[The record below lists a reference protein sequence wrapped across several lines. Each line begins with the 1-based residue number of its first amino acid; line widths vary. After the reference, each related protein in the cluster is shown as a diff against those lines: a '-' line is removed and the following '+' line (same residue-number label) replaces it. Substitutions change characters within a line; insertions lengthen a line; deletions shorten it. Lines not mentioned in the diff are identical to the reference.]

1 MIFVHKNSV
10 SNEFREQEKHSHMQ
24 AAAFFQQEEGE
35 GTDKLN
41 VASALAVRVGN
52 FFLIFTDLRIIID
65 PFVNKRQ

>member
-35 GTDKLN
+35 GTDKLKVKVQIN
-41 VASALAVRVGN
+41 
-52 FFLIFTDLRIIID
+52 
-65 PFVNKRQ
+65 